1 MQLQAASE
9 HIEYQLPNEHSRVG
23 YLLDGIQ
30 NNDPGLQA
38 AMANVRSSKGPGE
51 MRGSFEQTVAHI
63 LPYDPVAK
71 KRVSG
76 TKRGPGEISDV
87 TGDAKDAN
95 VSSFGAKVV
104 EAPKLEYIF
113 ATTSMPSSKRSM
125 TLNERSLRNG
135 GRNRMLKPSMV
146 ERTTERSL

>member
-1 MQLQAASE
+1 VKEALLHSILWKGQSNYSLERHCASHRAAYISLVACAK
-9 HIEYQLPNEHSRVG
+9 HVAYQLPNEHSRVG

-71 KRVSG
+71 K
-76 TKRGPGEISDV
+76 
-87 TGDAKDAN
+87 
-95 VSSFGAKVV
+95 
-104 EAPKLEYIF
+104 
-113 ATTSMPSSKRSM
+113 
-125 TLNERSLRNG
+125 
-135 GRNRMLKPSMV
+135 
-146 ERTTERSL
+146 